1 VLVRVVGRQI
11 EVRATTDPGE
21 GEASSMDFTYDAEQ
35 EALRDVARQ
44 AMDREV
50 GGALLRQ
57 MADDPDGVDAAL
69 WAKLVD
75 LGWTGL
81 VLPVE
86 VGGAGGGLA
95 ELCIVLYETGRAPL
109 PGPFFSS
116 AVFATLAARALGADD
131 LLADL
136 AAGRT
141 RGTVALH
148 ESGHGD
154 PLKTVRTRA
163 RRRGAGWVL
172 DGLKPLVLDGHTAD
186 WVIVVAGTEQGRRSF
201 LVREPAAEPVPT
213 LDPLRK
219 AARLVLDETP
229 CVPIGPGGNQ
239 ASLWR
244 RIMDDASVAL
254 ASETLGTADRALELA
269 IGYTKERVVFDRPV
283 ASFQVVKHKIVDM
296 FHQVEMARV
305 AVQFAAWA
313 SDADDDRRQR
323 AAAMAAGYTTE
334 AAIKVTAEDIQLHG
348 GVGFTWASDAHFLFK
363 RAKQNDVLLGGHA
376 THRKRLAAMLV
387 DTA

>member
-1 VLVRVVGRQI
+1 
-11 EVRATTDPGE
+11 
-21 GEASSMDFTYDAEQ
+21 MDFTFDAEQ
-35 EALRDVARQ
+35 EALADVARQ

-50 GGALLRQ
+50 GGALVRR

-69 WAKLVD
+69 WRKLVD

-81 VLPVE
+81 AVPAGS
-86 VGGAGGGLA
+86 GGAGAGLA
-95 ELCIVLYETGRAPL
+95 ELCIVLRETGRVPL

-131 LLADL
+131 LLPDL
-136 AAGRT
+136 ASGRT

-154 PLKTVRTRA
+154 PLDTVRTRA

-186 WVIVVAGTEQGRRSF
+186 WAIVVAGTEQGRRAF
-201 LVREPAAEPVPT
+201 LVEKPDGEPVAA

-219 AARLVLDETP
+219 VARLELDGRP
-229 CVPIGPGGNQ
+229 CVPIGPAGNQ
-239 ASLWR
+239 APTWR
-244 RIMDDASVAL
+244 RIIDDTSVAL
-254 ASETLGTADRALELA
+254 AAETLGVADRALEMA
-269 IGYTKERVVFDRPV
+269 IAYTKERVVFDRPV

-313 SDADDDRRQR
+313 SDAEDPARQR

-334 AAIKVTAEDIQLHG
+334 AAVKVTGEDIQLHG
-348 GVGFTWASDAHFLFK
+348 GVGFTWANDAHFLFK